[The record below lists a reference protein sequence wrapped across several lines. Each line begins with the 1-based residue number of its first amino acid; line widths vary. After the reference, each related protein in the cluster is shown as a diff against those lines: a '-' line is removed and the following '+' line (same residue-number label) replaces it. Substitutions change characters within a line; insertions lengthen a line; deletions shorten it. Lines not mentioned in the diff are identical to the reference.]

1 MHCVGQEP
9 VVDLH
14 DGSQEEAE
22 YFGLQE
28 ATVNLHDGGQKYGCT
43 IVDTTL

>member
-1 MHCVGQEP
+1 VHCVGQEP
-9 VVDLH
+9 AVDLH

-28 ATVNLHDGGQKYGCT
+28 ATVDLHDDRQKYGCSM
-43 IVDTTL
+43 VDTS